1 MTDDDGRI
9 RPVDP
14 GELGIASPHVEIDTT
29 VAHPARVYDYVLGG
43 KDNYPADRAVAE
55 QALRILPSAADETWA
70 NREFLR
76 RAVRYVVRD
85 EGIDQILDI
94 GTGIPTV
101 GPTHEVAQ
109 SENPACRV
117 VYVDNDPIV
126 LVHARAL
133 LAENDSTTVMQA
145 DVRDPE
151 AILAKAKDFL
161 DFSRPIA
168 LMFVG
173 LWYFIPE
180 DDDPDDLLA
189 RYRTALAPGSR
200 LLLTHALDTPEI
212 REIGKIYK
220 SSAPLVPRSRDRIA
234 ELFAGWELVPPGLT
248 LLQEWRPEGGETY
261 CGHMVGG
268 VGRLPAR

>member
-1 MTDDDGRI
+1 MTDEGRI
-9 RPVDP
+9 QPVDP
-14 GELGIASPHVEIDTT
+14 DELGIAAPHVEIDTT

-55 QALRILPSAADETWA
+55 QALRILPSASDETWA
-70 NREFLR
+70 NRQFLR
-76 RAVRYVVRD
+76 RAVRYVVR
-85 EGIDQILDI
+85 EQGIDQILDI

-109 SENPACRV
+109 DENPACRV

-133 LAENDSTTVMQA
+133 LADTDSTTVMRA

-151 AILAKAKDFL
+151 TILAKAKDFL
-161 DFSRPIA
+161 DFSRPVA

-173 LWYFIPE
+173 LWYFIAE

-189 RYRTALAPGSR
+189 RYRAALVPGSC

-220 SSAPLVPRSRDRIA
+220 TSAPLVPRSRDRIA
-234 ELFAGWELVPPGLT
+234 ELFTGWEIVAPGLT
-248 LLQEWRPEGGETY
+248 PLQDWRPEGDEIS
-261 CGHMVGG
+261 CGHMLGG
-268 VGRLPAR
+268 VGRLPAG

>member
-1 MTDDDGRI
+1 M
-9 RPVDP
+9 
-14 GELGIASPHVEIDTT
+14 DTT

-43 KDNYPADRAVAE
+43 KDNYPADRVVAE
-55 QALRILPSAADETWA
+55 EALRVLPSLTEETRA
-70 NREFLR
+70 NRQFLR

-109 SENPACRV
+109 AENPGCRV

-133 LAENDSTTVMQA
+133 LADNDSTTVMQA

-151 AILAKAKDFL
+151 TILAKAKGFL

-168 LMFVG
+168 IMFVG

-180 DDDPDDLLA
+180 DDEPDELLA
-189 RYRTALAPGSR
+189 RYRAALAPGSC
-200 LLLTHALDTPEI
+200 LLVTHILDTPEM
-212 REIGKIYK
+212 REVQKIYK
-220 SSAPLVPRSRDRIA
+220 ASAPAVLRSRDRIT
-234 ELFAGWELVPPGLT
+234 ELFHGWELVAPGLT
-248 LLQEWRPEGGETY
+248 PLDQWRPDGDEIP
-261 CGHMVGG
+261 CGHMLGG